1 MNFYTLSLT
10 RLLCS
15 LFISVCSGT
24 DEALLTSRA
33 PLLELQQKQYQE
45 QKLYDERMNALREKV
60 DRVRAGLRDFNERE
74 IRRFDEE
81 SKPI

>member
-1 MNFYTLSLT
+1 MFFSQLWPLGFQIACLEGSQ
-10 RLLCS
+10 
-15 LFISVCSGT
+15 
-24 DEALLTSRA
+24 TSRA